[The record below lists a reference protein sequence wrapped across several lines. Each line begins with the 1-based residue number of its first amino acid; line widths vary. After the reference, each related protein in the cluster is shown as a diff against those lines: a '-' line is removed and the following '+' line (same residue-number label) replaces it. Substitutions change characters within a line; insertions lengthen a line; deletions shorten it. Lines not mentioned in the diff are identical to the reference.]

1 MLTRSLILFA
11 CLTLA
16 AGAIARAERSESVPP
31 RAPLAAFPMQIGEW
45 RGVQEPPFEASILKV
60 LGVDEY
66 LTRAYFR
73 AESRRRRA
81 VHRVL
86 PKPASGRHDALA
98 AQLPAGLRMGADLAN
113 VRAHPGGR
121 RRRGRR
127 PLEITINRYVVQ
139 KGLDRQLVLYW
150 YQAHG
155 RVIASEY
162 WSKFYLI
169 RDAVRLNRTDGA
181 LVRVIAPVLG
191 DARDA
196 EARAEAARHRVH
208 SDVCSRGCPRTS
220 RNESDHEILGARCK
234 MSELAGGRDF
244 DRC

>member
-1 MLTRSLILFA
+1 MLNRSLILFA

-31 RAPLAAFPMQIGEW
+31 RAPLAEFPMQMGDW

-66 LTRAYFR
+66 LTRTYFLR
-73 AESRRRRA
+73 NRSGVGLYIGYYRSQRQGDTMHSPLNCLPGAGWEPISQTYA
-81 VHRVL
+81 RV
-86 PKPASGRHDALA
+86 PLA
-98 AQLPAGLRMGADLAN
+98 DGTRD
-113 VRAHPGGR
+113 GGQS
-121 RRRGRR
+121 
-127 PLEITINRYVVQ
+127 EITINRYVVQ
-139 KGLDRQLVLYW
+139 KGLDRELVLYW

-191 DARDA
+191 DSAGA
-196 EARAEAARHRVH
+196 EARAEQLGTAFVQTMF
-208 SDVCSRGCPRTS
+208 PRLS
-220 RNESDHEILGARCK
+220 AYLPQ
-234 MSELAGGRDF
+234 
-244 DRC
+244 